1 MRPLEN
7 KKLLTLIAPVELQRL
22 LIDTL
27 KRREIGGYTLVPC
40 TGAGTTGL
48 RSGMLGVD
56 SNVLIYVIMSEA
68 RLQRVL
74 QDIDALMRGGYRV
87 KAIVQDIAIMPRKV
101 PVGGEQASE

>member
-1 MRPLEN
+1 
-7 KKLLTLIAPVELQRL
+7 
-22 LIDTL
+22 IDTL

>member
-1 MRPLEN
+1 MRPLET
-7 KKLLTLIAPVELQRL
+7 KKLLTLIAPIELQRM

-56 SNVLIYVIMSEA
+56 SNVLIYVIMSEQ

-74 QDIDALMRGGYRV
+74 EDIDTLMRSGYRV
-87 KAIVQDIAIMPRKV
+87 KAIVQDIAIMPRKIAAE
-101 PVGGEQASE
+101 GAQNAE